1 MNKTTSFSNLKLK
14 RIFEESY
21 DTTSSETESNSSS
34 RDQYDE
40 EADYG
45 FFVSDVTTNVPSI
58 SAFGNM
64 TEPSTPSSSERR
76 NDWDYTTQSYLLH
89 MQKLTAMR
97 DSLGEARVLFTY
109 SNRQSSVICRSF
121 SSINFDYQDMQV
133 SLQGFRIVQYPSGI
147 RVDFQLFVES
157 NGVFLKLWK
166 RYTEFEH
173 FANFLGEI
181 GDSLHDTQASWYEL
195 VTQKTWFRN
204 LSVPYLIKKMLRLE
218 HFLRCAIFELKSPIP
233 FLFFLGSSI

>member
-1 MNKTTSFSNLKLK
+1 MTSFSNLKLK
-14 RIFEESY
+14 RILEQSC
-21 DTTSSETESNSSS
+21 DTTSSETDSNNS

-45 FFVSDVTTNVPSI
+45 FFVSDLTNKVPSI
-58 SAFGNM
+58 AAFGNS
-64 TEPSTPSSSERR
+64 TELPAPSSSDMQSE
-76 NDWDYTTQSYLLH
+76 WDYTTETYLMH
-89 MQKLTAMR
+89 MQKLTAMK
-97 DSLGEARVLFTY
+97 DVLGEARVLFTY

-121 SSINFDYQDMQV
+121 SSINFDYQAIQV

-147 RVDFQLFVES
+147 RVDFQLLVES
-157 NGVFLKLWK
+157 NGVLVKLWK
-166 RYTEFEH
+166 RYTEFEQ
-173 FANFLGEI
+173 FAHLLGEI
-181 GDSLHDTQASWYEL
+181 GDSLRETQASWYTL